1 MTNLV
6 ERGEKMEDCKLYDAE
21 YRLMDLVWQLE
32 PVNSTALAKR
42 CTELFGWNKSTAFNL
57 IRKLSGRGFLRNE
70 QATVT
75 TLVGREDVMR
85 YESRAVVEKS
95 FGGSLPAFVAA
106 FLNGR
111 KLTGEETEQLRK
123 MIEEAGDE

>member
-1 MTNLV
+1 
-6 ERGEKMEDCKLYDAE
+6 MEDYKLYDAE
-21 YRLMDLVWQLE
+21 YRLMDLVWRLE
-32 PVNSTALAKR
+32 PVNSTALAKQ
-42 CTELFGWNKSTAFNL
+42 CGELFGWNKSTAFNL

-75 TLVGREDVMR
+75 TLVGREDVKR